1 MMTNPIVIQDVLY
14 QLMEPVHNRLEKT
27 VDALLSGSGDTVLT
41 GIVTTFLAT
50 HHVLQKAV
58 DLGANLVISHE
69 GIFYSHHGRV
79 EYFGDDPVCQHK
91 LQFIEE
97 SGLAIFRF
105 HDYLHRYEPDE
116 INEGLVHALGWQAHV
131 KEHQAV
137 STIVTIPKMTVK
149 DVAEHAKQCLSVP
162 YVRVVGDLNM
172 PCQRIGLLVGYR
184 GGGTLAIPL
193 LEKENLDVVITG
205 EGPEWE
211 TPEYVRDAVFQGQH
225 KALLVLGHAAS
236 EEPGMKLLAE
246 KLKTLFP
253 TIPVQYI
260 SDEPC
265 FQMV

>member
-1 MMTNPIVIQDVLY
+1 MANPIMIRDVLD
-14 QLMEPVHNRLEKT
+14 QLMEPVQERMEKT

-91 LQFIEE
+91 QRFIEE
-97 SGLAIFRF
+97 SGLTIFRF
-105 HDYLHRYEPDE
+105 HDYLHRYVPDE
-116 INEGLVHALGWQAHV
+116 INEGLVHALGWQV
-131 KEHQAV
+131 YVEEHRDV
-137 STIVTIPKMTVK
+137 SAILTIPEMTVR
-149 DVAEHAKQCLSVP
+149 DIAEHAKQCLSTP
-162 YVRVVGDLNM
+162 YVRVVGDLDM
-172 PCQRIGLLVGYR
+172 PCRRIGLLVGYR

-193 LEKENLDVVITG
+193 FERDQLDLVITG

-211 TPEYVRDAVFQGQH
+211 TPEYVRDAVFQGKR

-246 KLKTLFP
+246 KLKILFP
-253 TIPVQYI
+253 TVPVQYI

-265 FQMV
+265 FQVV